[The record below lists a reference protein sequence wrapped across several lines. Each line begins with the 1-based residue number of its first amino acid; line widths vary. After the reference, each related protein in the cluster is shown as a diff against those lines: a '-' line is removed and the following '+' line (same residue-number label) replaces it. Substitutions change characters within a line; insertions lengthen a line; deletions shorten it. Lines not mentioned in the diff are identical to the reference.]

1 MTEVLLL
8 VAIGLTIGLVLGG
21 LGGGGAILTVPA
33 LVFLVGQGPAEA
45 TGGSLVIVG
54 LAAVA
59 GVGSHV
65 RAGTVSW
72 RTGLTF
78 GVAGV
83 PAAYVGSRLSAAIDP
98 DRLLLAFAV
107 LMVVVAVA
115 MLRPGPSRDRMAAA
129 RAQKSENGA
138 GAASGAG
145 AAKGATQAVAE
156 RTDARH
162 ASWPVIIGA
171 GLGVGL
177 LTGFFGVG
185 GGFVIVPA
193 LTLLLRLPMRLAVG
207 TSLIVVA
214 INSAAA
220 LLSRLG
226 HTELDWAVIG
236 PVAAAAMLATFVG
249 RRLAVRLPAARLKR
263 AFAVLLV
270 LVAGYT
276 GVKAAIGLAGA
287 SSAAALAQNLFT

>member
-1 MTEVLLL
+1 MTEILLL

-54 LAAVA
+54 LAALA
-59 GVGSHV
+59 GVASHV
-65 RAGTVSW
+65 RAGSVSW

-83 PAAYVGSRLSAAIDP
+83 PAAYVGSRLSAAIAP

-129 RAQKSENGA
+129 RGEEPSV
-138 GAASGAG
+138 AASTGGGGARS
-145 AAKGATQAVAE
+145 AVAE
-156 RTDARH
+156 RTEVRR
-162 ASWPVIIGA
+162 ASWPVVIGA

-193 LTLLLRLPMRLAVG
+193 LALLLRLPMALAVG

-220 LLSRLG
+220 LVSRLG
-226 HTELDWAVIG
+226 HTELDWAVIV
-236 PVAAAAMLATFVG
+236 PVTAAAMVATLLG
-249 RRLAVRLPAARLKR
+249 RRLAVRLPADRLKR

-276 GVKAAIGLAGA
+276 GVKAAIGLSGA
-287 SSAAALAQNLFT
+287 SSAMAFAQHLLP